1 MTYKEFLSRLPE
13 GARKPSIGEYNIISL
28 VYCWHPS
35 ISRDEREGQVQI
47 VRLYCEFGMHIIK
60 DMLDSAQ
67 MAKLEKKLAN
77 AKAEVKR
84 IESEIEKLSTTKK

>member
-1 MTYKEFLSRLPE
+1 MTYKEFLSCLPE
-13 GARKPSIGEYNIISL
+13 GTRKPSIGEYDLISL

-35 ISRDEREGQVQI
+35 ISQDKREGQAQI
-47 VRLYCEFGMHIIK
+47 VSLYCRFGMRIIK

-67 MAKLEKKLAN
+67 KAKLEKLLAN

-84 IESEIEKLSTTKK
+84 IETEIEKLSTTKK